1 MCVYEDQVLIFARRF
16 WCTDTV
22 VIQWFMNIW
31 VVISDL
37 YQGNGTLAPALMY
50 VLNPK
55 LLLVHW
61 LLLSNILS
69 TFGQLVCTNSSIL
82 ALTVFT
88 IHSHS
93 EFATACILSI
103 WSYGKTILY
112 FFLGEHAWQW
122 GKWWV
127 IKTLWET
134 WVIKTLW
141 ETSAPRRTHHKLML
155 TIIGS
160 FVFLMCLK
168 LFSLPSMARLIL
180 STLQHAMHGSYL
192 EVRDGDS
199 QDSVLVGRFCG
210 SVPCTFTH
218 KLFNQLSLRP
228 LPLHTEHSNKHWVQC
243 YLQNCRWT
251 SW

>member
-16 WCTDTV
+16 WCTNSGDTV
-22 VIQWFMNIW
+22 VHEYLGGNIRFILGEQNFSTSIGVCFEPQITSCALAFIVKHTFYIW
-31 VVISDL
+31 TIGL
-37 YQGNGTLAPALMY
+37 YQQQY
-50 VLNPK
+50 
-55 LLLVHW
+55 
-61 LLLSNILS
+61 
-69 TFGQLVCTNSSIL
+69 SSI
-82 ALTVFT
+82 VFT

-180 STLQHAMHGSYL
+180 STLQHAMGPTL
-192 EVRDGDS
+192 KCVMETV
-199 QDSVLVGRFCG
+199 
-210 SVPCTFTH
+210 
-218 KLFNQLSLRP
+218 KI
-228 LPLHTEHSNKHWVQC
+228 LH
-243 YLQNCRWT
+243 
-251 SW
+251 